1 MGKRQESNRSC
12 AKKYSLREGEGL
24 IRGGPGHGLIVNVL
38 VEAFTHNSSNRL
50 ISTFLNSDFFLWRG
64 HES

>member
-24 IRGGPGHGLIVNVL
+24 IGPRGPWNYGECIGQGVYLQ
-38 VEAFTHNSSNRL
+38 
-50 ISTFLNSDFFLWRG
+50 
-64 HES
+64 